1 MIVPDVNLLMYAH
14 IGSFPHHAKARGWWE
29 GLMNG
34 RIDVGIAAPV
44 LFGFL
49 RLATN
54 RKVIDPAMSVE
65 VAVGHA
71 ESWLARP
78 HVHFLSPGARHL
90 DIAFGLLRNLGTG
103 GNLTTDAQI
112 AATAIEHQAE
122 LHSNDV
128 DFRRFP
134 QLRWRDPIA

>member
-1 MIVPDVNLLMYAH
+1 VIVPDVNLLMYAH
-14 IGSFPHHAKARGWWE
+14 VSSFPQHTKARAWWE

-34 RIDVGIAAPV
+34 RVDVGIAGPV

-54 RKVIDPAMSVE
+54 RKVIDPPMSTE
-65 VAVGHA
+65 TAVGHA

-78 HVHFLSPGARHL
+78 HVHFLSPGTRHL
-90 DIAFGLLRNLGTG
+90 DIAFALLRQLGTG
-103 GNLTTDAQI
+103 GNLTTDIQI

-122 LHSNDV
+122 LHSNDL
-128 DFRRFP
+128 DFHRFP
-134 QLRWRDPIA
+134 QLRWREPL

>member
-1 MIVPDVNLLMYAH
+1 VIVPDVNLLMYAH
-14 IGSFPHHAKARGWWE
+14 ISSFRHHGKARTWWE
-29 GLMNG
+29 ALMNG
-34 RIDVGIAAPV
+34 RVDVGITGPV
-44 LFGFL
+44 LFAFL

-54 RKVIDPAMSVE
+54 RKVIEPPMSVD

-71 ESWLARP
+71 ESWLDRP
-78 HVHFLSPGARHL
+78 HVHFLSPGTRHL
-90 DIAFGLLRNLGTG
+90 DITFALLRHLGTG

-122 LHSNDV
+122 VHSNDL
-128 DFRRFP
+128 DFGRFP